1 MICKEIRRGALV
13 TLVLLGQAHAQSF
26 DRDDP
31 RARLIS
37 ALGLVEAQRASLQST
52 ALPLASRGG
61 KYAGLKACLDGKAT
75 DARLE
80 AELAS
85 ALQPSLP
92 SRESAAPV
100 LRFIESGPGRK
111 YVAAIAQRNRIAFQ
125 PAATPGRR
133 SVVIAGVVMY
143 SNEVSE
149 PELLQIQS
157 FVRPD
162 EGKTLRDILAATGGF
177 GQLTRTVAQMNAM
190 AAECGIDVK

>member
-1 MICKEIRRGALV
+1 VTSKALRCGALAAIIIM
-13 TLVLLGQAHAQSF
+13 GQAHAQSL

-31 RARLIS
+31 RARLIR

-61 KYAGLKACLDGKAT
+61 KYAGLKACIEGKAS

-85 ALQPSLP
+85 ALQASLP
-92 SRESAAPV
+92 RRESAEPV
-100 LRFIESGPGRK
+100 LRFIETGPGRK
-111 YVAAIAQRNRIAFQ
+111 YVAAIAQRNRVAFQ

-133 SVVIAGVVMY
+133 SVIVAGVVIY

-149 PELLQIQS
+149 PELLQVQS
-157 FVRPD
+157 FVGSD
-162 EGKTLRDILAATGGF
+162 EGKPLRDILAATAGF

>member
-1 MICKEIRRGALV
+1 VTGKEIRLGALV
-13 TLVLLGQAHAQSF
+13 VLVLLGQAHAQSF

-31 RARLIS
+31 RARLFR

-61 KYAGLKACLDGKAT
+61 KYAGLKACIEGKAT
-75 DARLE
+75 DARLG

-85 ALQPSLP
+85 ALQASLP
-92 SRESAAPV
+92 RRESAEPV
-100 LRFIESGPGRK
+100 LRFIETGPGRK
-111 YVAAIAQRNRIAFQ
+111 YVAAIAQRNRVAFQ
-125 PAATPGRR
+125 PAATPGRH
-133 SVVIAGVVMY
+133 SVIVAGVVMY

-157 FVRPD
+157 FVGSD
-162 EGKTLRDILAATGGF
+162 DGKALRGILAATGGF
-177 GQLTRTVAQMNAM
+177 GQLTQTIAQMNRV